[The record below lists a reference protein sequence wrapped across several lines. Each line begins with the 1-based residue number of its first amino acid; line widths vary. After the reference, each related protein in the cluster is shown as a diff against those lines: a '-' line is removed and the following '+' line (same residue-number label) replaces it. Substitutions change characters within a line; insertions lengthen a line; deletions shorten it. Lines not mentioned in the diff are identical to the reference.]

1 MHEQPGIVETS
12 MGRNIFMKGL
22 YKVLSP
28 FSVAKGESGERH
40 LYEATAGRYAARGV
54 AAGLEGKEEVA
65 VGGDGVRGS
74 GHYQLS
80 WDGEAI
86 KGSKVADEMRKGG
99 AEEKMWGH
107 TVEVFEKICGE
118 GGRY

>member
-1 MHEQPGIVETS
+1 

-74 GHYQLS
+74 GHYQIS